1 MLKIALTKLITDAVK
16 KACPEQNVEVEVDTP
31 KDPQFGD
38 YTTNVALT
46 LAKPLK
52 SKPKEIAEKIKNS
65 LADKDGL
72 IESVSVAGA
81 GFLNFKINQSKWIQS
96 LKEVS
101 DLKDKFGICKEHK
114 NQRALVE
121 FVSANP
127 TGPLHVGH
135 GRNAVVGDTVARLL
149 SAVGYKVERE
159 YYVNDGGVQ
168 MSALGRSVLARY
180 RELLGE
186 KVSFPEDGYQGEY
199 VIDIAKRL
207 IERKKDY
214 SGLSDDRLI
223 RDFAKKAGDEILEN
237 ILKELRDLGINIER
251 SFFESAL
258 FDKKKVDGVL
268 GELKKRKL
276 SYESDGALWLKSEK
290 FGDDKD
296 RVLVKKDGSHTYLAP
311 DIAYHV
317 DKFERGF
324 DLLVN
329 VWGGDHGGYGPR
341 LKAALEGLGYDPDK
355 LKIILIQMVSL
366 IRGGKTVSMSTRKAQ
381 FETLEDVVREVG
393 PDVARYFF
401 MLRSYQAQLDFDLD
415 LAKKET
421 NENPVYYIQYAHAR
435 ILSII
440 RKGRE
445 EGKISDEWP
454 EYDESYPSLLNLPG
468 EGDIAKRLL
477 DYPELIKKAADEL
490 APHRI
495 AFYVLELAKEFQSY
509 YDKARGDERYRVLSG
524 DEKTIKAK
532 LFLLGCIRQVL
543 RNALTIL
550 GVSAPER
557 M

>member
-1 MLKIALTKLITDAVK
+1 MLKTALKKLIVDA
-16 KACPEQNVEVEVDTP
+16 ARRAYPRQDVEVEVDTP
-31 KDPQFGD
+31 KDAQFGD

-46 LAKPLK
+46 LTKPLK
-52 SKPKEIAEKIKNS
+52 SKPREIAEKIKVS
-65 LADKDGL
+65 LMDKDGL

-81 GFLNFKINQSKWIQS
+81 GFLNFRINQSKWIQS
-96 LKEVS
+96 LKEIS
-101 DLKDKFGICKEHK
+101 DLKEKFGICEEHK

-168 MSALGRSVLARY
+168 MSTLGRSVLARY
-180 RELLGE
+180 KELLGE

-199 VIDIAKRL
+199 IIDIAKNL
-207 IERKKDY
+207 VERKKDY
-214 SGLSDDRLI
+214 SGLDDDKLI
-223 RDFAKKAGDEILEN
+223 EDFAKKAGDEILEN
-237 ILKELRDLGINIER
+237 ILKELKNLGVNIEH
-251 SFFESAL
+251 SFFESTL
-258 FDKKKVDGVL
+258 FNTKKVDSA
-268 GELKKRKL
+268 LKKLKKKKL

-296 RVLVKKDGSHTYLAP
+296 RVLTKKDGAHTYLTP

-317 DKFERGF
+317 DKLKRGF
-324 DLLVN
+324 DLLIN
-329 VWGGDHGGYGPR
+329 VWGADHGGYGPR
-341 LKAALEGLGYDPDK
+341 LKAAIKGLGYDPDK

-366 IRGGKTVSMSTRKAQ
+366 IRGGKAYSMSTRKAQ
-381 FETLEDVVREVG
+381 FETLENVVKEVG
-393 PDVARYFF
+393 SDVARYFF

-435 ILSII
+435 ICSII

-445 EGKISDEWP
+445 EGKIIDEWP
-454 EYDESYPSLLNLPG
+454 GYDENCPSLLNLPG
-468 EGDIAKRLL
+468 EGDIAKKLL

-495 AFYVLELAKEFQSY
+495 AFYVLELARVFQSY

-550 GVSAPER
+550 GVSTPEK